1 MISREDILALAL
13 GQLGSADEQRVRAA
27 IEADPALAR
36 DYRADLEFLHGLPDS
51 LPDVPVPDGAEARLM
66 DRLALETA
74 AQASATPTPSQVPGG
89 SSPNVPLYPAGQVP
103 ATAATVRSPR
113 GLNWRLMLLSV
124 VAALTLGVIFLRPP
138 AEQSLL
144 SQYQETPGAQSQPLA
159 ANGQPL
165 GELIR
170 LPDGRAFLHLN
181 ALAPQ
186 DRVYQLWRIEGG
198 KPISAGVF
206 DGQGIVI
213 PRVEAGQTVAVS
225 VEPTGGS
232 EQPTT
237 TPILIQ
243 QL

>member
-13 GQLGSADEQRVRAA
+13 GQLGPADEQRVRAV

-36 DYRADLEFLHGLPDS
+36 DYRADLELLHGLPDS
-51 LPDVPVPDGAEARLM
+51 LPDAPVPDGAESRLM
-66 DRLALETA
+66 DRLARETSA
-74 AQASATPTPSQVPGG
+74 HASAAPTPPAAPVGTP
-89 SSPNVPLYPAGQVP
+89 PNVPLYPDGQAPPTP
-103 ATAATVRSPR
+103 ARSPR
-113 GLNWRLMLLSV
+113 GLNWRLMLLAV
-124 VAALTLGVIFLRPP
+124 VAAVTLGVIFLRPP

-144 SQYQETPGAQSQPLA
+144 SQYQDTPGAQSQPLA

-198 KPISAGVF
+198 KPVSAGVF

-213 PRVEAGQTVAVS
+213 PRVESGQTVAVS

>member
-13 GQLGSADEQRVRAA
+13 GQLAPADEQRVRAA

-36 DYRADLEFLHGLPDS
+36 EYRADMELLHGLPGS
-51 LPDVPVPDGAEARLM
+51 LPETEVPAGAEARLIE
-66 DRLALETA
+66 RLRREEA
-74 AQASATPTPSQVPGG
+74 ASTGTPAPA
-89 SSPNVPLYPAGQVP
+89 NIPLYPPAPAAP
-103 ATAATVRSPR
+103 ATRTAGPM
-113 GLNWRLMLLSV
+113 NWRLMLLAV
-124 VAALTLGVIFLRPP
+124 VAAVTLGVIFLRPP
-138 AEQSLL
+138 AEESLL
-144 SQYQETPGAQSQPLA
+144 SQYQGTPGAQTQPLA
-159 ANGQPL
+159 AKGETL

-170 LPDGRAFLHLN
+170 LPDGRAYLHLN

-186 DRVYQLWRIEGG
+186 DRVYQLWRVEGG
-198 KPISAGVF
+198 TPVSAGVF
-206 DGQGIVI
+206 DGQGIVLPEVQI
-213 PRVEAGQTVAVS
+213 GQTIAVS

>member
-13 GQLGSADEQRVRAA
+13 GQLGPADEQRVRAA

-36 DYRADLEFLHGLPDS
+36 DYRADLELLHGLPDS
-51 LPDVPVPDGAEARLM
+51 LPDAPVPDGAEARLM
-66 DRLALETA
+66 DRLTRETSA
-74 AQASATPTPSQVPGG
+74 RASAAPTPPAAPVGTP
-89 SSPNVPLYPAGQVP
+89 PNVPLYPDGQVP
-103 ATAATVRSPR
+103 PTPARSPR